1 MTGVWHHRSS
11 ILLSSIIP
19 PQNANEY
26 MHCCLIFS
34 TGHDYVLRLGAQ
46 SAPGVAADC
55 PRGGFHKAH
64 VSLCDYAL
72 IEPSTPEA
80 R

>member
-19 PQNANEY
+19 PQNADEY
-26 MHCCLIFS
+26 MHCCLSFS